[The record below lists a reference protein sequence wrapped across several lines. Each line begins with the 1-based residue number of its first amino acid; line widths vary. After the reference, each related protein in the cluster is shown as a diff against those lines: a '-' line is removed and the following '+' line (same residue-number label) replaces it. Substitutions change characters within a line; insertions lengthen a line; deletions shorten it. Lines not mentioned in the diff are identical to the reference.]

1 MRAKVLLFLFA
12 CCLSQVV
19 PAQTRE
25 QLGSS
30 YFAYPE
36 PPALAKAPKGLTPVY
51 LSHYGRHGSR
61 WLTEDARYERV
72 LAEFQSN
79 ALTDYG
85 KDVLRRLNVVW
96 QDAKGRSGDL
106 THVGERQHQ
115 AIAQR
120 MCRNFPNILKKNAR
134 VKAQSSTSRRCM
146 MSMMAAAEGIKEC
159 VPSITIVRSAHER
172 DMDTINH
179 ESQELI
185 AFKKSDLWKQTEASV
200 YVEYTHYER
209 LMSRLF
215 AHPDE
220 VKDPKAL
227 WDGLYWIAS
236 DMQNVELGELSF
248 YDLFT
253 DDELK
258 DYWTAVNYR
267 MYVTNGPASLNGGA
281 MAASSKNLL
290 QAIAQDADNALN
302 GGMYKAN
309 LRYGHDSALLRL
321 LTLMQIVEC
330 KQAPDDAD
338 ARSVAAHWHDY
349 ELVPMAANLQMV
361 FYRDKSGGVFVRF
374 LLNEREVHLPLE
386 AFHGAYYKWDEVKRL
401 WNK

>member
-1 MRAKVLLFLFA
+1 MRAKVLLLLFA
-12 CCLSQVV
+12 CCLSLLVT
-19 PAQTRE
+19 AQTSE

-72 LAEFQSN
+72 LAEFQSHE
-79 ALTDYG
+79 LTDYG
-85 KDVLRRLNVVW
+85 NDVLRRLNIVW

-106 THVGERQHQ
+106 TRVGERQHHD
-115 AIAQR
+115 IAQR
-120 MCRNFPNILKKNAR
+120 MCRNFPNIFNKNAR

-146 MSMMAAAEGIKEC
+146 MSMMAASEGIKEC

-179 ESQELI
+179 ESPELL
-185 AFKKSDLWKQTEASV
+185 AFKKSDLWKHAEASV
-200 YVEYTHYER
+200 YAECTHHER

-215 AHPDE
+215 VHPEE
-220 VKDPKAL
+220 VKDPKSL

-236 DMQNVELGELSF
+236 DMQNVELGDLSF

-253 DDELK
+253 DEELK
-258 DYWTAVNYR
+258 GYWTAVNYR
-267 MYVTNGPASLNGGA
+267 MYVTNGPATLNGGV

-290 QAIAQDADNALN
+290 QAIVQDADNALN
-302 GGMYKAN
+302 GGAYKAN

-321 LTLMQIVEC
+321 LTLMQITEC
-330 KQAPDDAD
+330 KQAPNDTN
-338 ARSVAAHWHDY
+338 ARSVSEHWHDY
-349 ELVPMAANLQMV
+349 DLVPMAANLQMV
-361 FYRDKSGGVFVRF
+361 FYRDKSGDVFVRF
-374 LLNEREVHLPLE
+374 LLNEKDAHLPLD
-386 AFHGAYYKWDEVKRL
+386 AYQCAYYKWDEVKRL
-401 WNK
+401 WNR